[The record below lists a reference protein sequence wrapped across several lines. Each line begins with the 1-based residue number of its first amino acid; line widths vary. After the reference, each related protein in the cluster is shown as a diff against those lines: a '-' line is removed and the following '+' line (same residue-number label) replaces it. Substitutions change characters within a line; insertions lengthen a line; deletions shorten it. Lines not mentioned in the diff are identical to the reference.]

1 MRNLTASFMALAV
14 CSLIVLLSSDSYA
27 SSYEIKRSPFRLIE
41 SDNIGYSIRNMFE
54 RYENFGFNTKNSLDS
69 QEKDILRLNEET
81 ISDIQK
87 NYNTANFLR
96 ATIET
101 SVLLGLVSSYYWAT
115 KSSSDDFDYDISF
128 DTLGKKFS
136 GNAIL
141 FDDNSIKTNSFPGHP
156 LSGAYYY
163 LIARNHNL
171 SRTES
176 LLWSF
181 GASAI
186 NEFFIEFT
194 EVASISDLVVT
205 PVAGFTI
212 GEAMYEFGKYF
223 RCSKDKDDL
232 LYKMLAAVMDPIAL
246 VNSFI
251 WSDVHDKYTK
261 SDHCSFTSMQ
271 KDMSIFSGMSIGY
284 HENTSN
290 FDTDFMFG
298 FHGKL
303 YLIPQYG
310 QEGDIERF
318 FNKPILSEMGIEI
331 GATDKEVD
339 NIRFVAK
346 TVWAPYYRQNIAR
359 DTAGKTTG
367 WSFFVGLAS
376 AFEHIQYDTGEF
388 EDWIGALHVFGPSM
402 EFASF
407 HRAGYVR
414 LGLDV
419 FGDFAM
425 VRSYAFDEYKKNHRI
440 DNIKSV
446 LMEENYYYAYG
457 AYVHPKIEVRYGP
470 YRFSAE
476 YKYAHYE
483 SFEGRDRRKPTND
496 FHLVDEQQE
505 YSLGIGQL
513 MHFFDATFFKNHEI
527 WIEAEV
533 RRIARSGFIADG
545 KVAHSGEN
553 TWLLLRFRMML

>member
-1 MRNLTASFMALAV
+1 MQR
-14 CSLIVLLSSDSYA
+14 I
-27 SSYEIKRSPFRLIE
+27 PFRLLESYNIE
-41 SDNIGYSIRNMFE
+41 SSIRNIFE
-54 RYENFGFNTKNSLDS
+54 RYQSSAFNTNNSIDD
-69 QEKDILRLNEET
+69 QEKDLPRSNEA
-81 ISDIQK
+81 IIHDIQK
-87 NYNTANFLR
+87 NHNRSNFLR

-156 LSGAYYY
+156 ISGAYYY

-171 SRTES
+171 SRIES
-176 LLWSF
+176 VLWSF
-181 GASAI
+181 GASAL

-223 RCSKDKDDL
+223 RCTENRNYL
-232 LYKMLAAVMDPIAL
+232 LYKVLAAVTDPIAL
-246 VNSFI
+246 INSFI
-251 WSDVHDKYTK
+251 WSDMHDKYFK
-261 SDHCSFTSMQ
+261 GDACHFTSIQ
-271 KDMSIFSGMSIGY
+271 KDISIFSGMSIGY
-284 HENTSN
+284 NDNTA
-290 FDTDFMFG
+290 DFNGDLIFG

-310 QEGDIERF
+310 QAVDLKRF
-318 FNKPILSEMGIEI
+318 FNIPILSEIGIEI
-331 GATDKEVD
+331 GVSDKGID
-339 NIRFVAK
+339 PIRFLAK
-346 TVWAPYYRQNIAR
+346 TVWAPYYRQSIAR
-359 DTAGKTTG
+359 DSAGNTTG
-367 WSFFVGLAS
+367 SSFFVGLAS

-402 EFASF
+402 ELTSF

-414 LGLDV
+414 IGLDV

-425 VRSYAFDEYKKNHRI
+425 VRSYAFDEYKKDHRI

-457 AYVHPKIEVRYGP
+457 VYVHPKIEVQYGP
-470 YRFSAE
+470 YRFLAE
-476 YKYAHYE
+476 YKYAHYD

-505 YSLGIGQL
+505 YSLVVG
-513 MHFFDATFFKNHEI
+513 HRVNFFDAKFINDHQI

-545 KVAHSGEN
+545 RVAHNGEN

>member
-1 MRNLTASFMALAV
+1 MQRF
-14 CSLIVLLSSDSYA
+14 
-27 SSYEIKRSPFRLIE
+27 PFRLVETDTIDV
-41 SDNIGYSIRNMFE
+41 SRRNIFE
-54 RYENFGFNTKNSLDS
+54 RYNMGNFDTKNHINS
-69 QEKDILRLNEET
+69 QGKDIPRSNEE
-81 ISDIQK
+81 IMYDIQTNHNRG
-87 NYNTANFLR
+87 NYLR

-101 SVLLGLVSSYYWAT
+101 STLLGLVSAYYWGT

-128 DTLGKKFS
+128 ETLRKKFS
-136 GNAIL
+136 GEAIL
-141 FDDNSIKTNSFPGHP
+141 FEDNSIQTNSFPGHP
-156 LSGAYYY
+156 LSGAYFY

-171 SRTES
+171 SRIES
-176 LLWSF
+176 FLWSF
-181 GASAI
+181 GASTI
-186 NEFFIEFT
+186 NDFFIEFT

-223 RCSKDKDDL
+223 RCGKNKDHL
-232 LYKMLAAVMDPIAL
+232 IYKMLSAVMDPIAL

-251 WSDVHDKYTK
+251 WSDMRDEYST
-261 SDHCSFTSMQ
+261 SNTCPFTSMQ
-271 KDMSIFSGMSIGY
+271 KDISIFSGMGISY
-284 HENTSN
+284 HENTAN
-290 FDTDFMFG
+290 FTADFIFG

-303 YLIPQYG
+303 YFIPQYG
-310 QEGDIERF
+310 QEADLNRF

-331 GATDKEVD
+331 GVKDKGVD
-339 NIRFVAK
+339 NIRFSAK
-346 TVWAPYYRQNIAR
+346 TVWAPYYRQNMAR
-359 DTAGKTTG
+359 DAAGKATG
-367 WSFFVGLAS
+367 SSFFVGLAS

-388 EDWIGALHVFGPSM
+388 EDWIGALHVIGPSV
-402 EFASF
+402 ELTSF
-407 HRAGYVR
+407 HRSGYIR
-414 LGLDV
+414 ISLDV

-425 VRSYAFDEYKKNHRI
+425 VRPYAFDKYKKNHSM

-446 LMEENYYYAYG
+446 LMKENYYYAYG

-470 YRFSAE
+470 YRLLAE
-476 YKYAHYE
+476 YKYAHYD

-505 YSLGIGQL
+505 YSLVVGQL
-513 MHFFDATFFKNHEI
+513 IHFFDAKFFEDHPI

-545 KVAHSGEN
+545 NVAHNGEN

>member
-1 MRNLTASFMALAV
+1 M
-14 CSLIVLLSSDSYA
+14 
-27 SSYEIKRSPFRLIE
+27 KRFPFRLIE
-41 SDNIGYSIRNMFE
+41 TDNTHSSIQNIFE
-54 RYENFGFNTKNSLDS
+54 SYQILDFNTEKSIDG
-69 QEKDILRLNEET
+69 QEKDILEPNKD
-81 ISDIQK
+81 IIYDIQK
-87 NYNTANFLR
+87 NHNRSNFAR
-96 ATIET
+96 AAIET
-101 SVLLGLVSSYYWAT
+101 STLLGLVSAYYWGT
-115 KSSSDDFDYDISF
+115 KGSSDDFDYDISF
-128 DTLGKKFS
+128 DTLRKKFS
-136 GNAIL
+136 GEAIL

-176 LLWSF
+176 FLWSF

-223 RCSKDKDDL
+223 RCAKNKDDL

-251 WSDVHDKYTK
+251 WSDMHGKYFK
-261 SDHCSFTSMQ
+261 SDSCPFTSLQ
-271 KDMSIFSGMSIGY
+271 KDISIFSGMSVGY
-284 HENTSN
+284 HENTDN
-290 FDTDFMFG
+290 FNADLIFG

-310 QEGDIERF
+310 QEANINRF
-318 FNKPILSEMGIEI
+318 FETPILSETGIEI
-331 GATDKEVD
+331 GVTDKGVE
-339 NIRFVAK
+339 NIRFFAK
-346 TVWAPYYRQNIAR
+346 TVWASYYRQNIAR
-359 DTAGKTTG
+359 DYAGKTTG
-367 WSFFVGLAS
+367 SGFFVGFAS

-388 EDWIGALHVFGPSM
+388 KDWIGALHVFGPSM
-402 EFASF
+402 ELTSF

-414 LGLDV
+414 IGLDV

-425 VRSYAFDEYKKNHRI
+425 VRSYAFDEYKKGHRV

-446 LMEENYYYAYG
+446 LMEEDYYYAYG
-457 AYVHPKIEVRYGP
+457 VYVHPKIEVRYGL
-470 YRFSAE
+470 YRFLVA
-476 YKYAHYE
+476 YKYAYYD
-483 SFEGRDRRKPTND
+483 SFEDRDRRKPVND

-505 YSLGIGQL
+505 YSLVVGQL
-513 MHFFDATFFKNHEI
+513 INFFDAQFFKNHQM

-545 KVAHSGEN
+545 KVAHNGEN